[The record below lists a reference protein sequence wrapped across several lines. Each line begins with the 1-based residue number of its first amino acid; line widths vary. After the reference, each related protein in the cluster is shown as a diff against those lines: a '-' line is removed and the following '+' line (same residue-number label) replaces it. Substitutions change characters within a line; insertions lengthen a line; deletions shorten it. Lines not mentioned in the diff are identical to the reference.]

1 MLLALNV
8 GFIYLIVLLY
18 IQIRGK
24 VFFLSSLISL
34 YVLVYIKYS
43 LSVINYTNIF
53 RMVVELANNIIWGIH
68 C

>member
-8 GFIYLIVLLY
+8 GFIYLIVLLS